1 MKNSIVAKQYA
12 SAIYQ
17 ASTATGKVDA
27 ILHQMEQ
34 LAELL
39 HSYPEVL
46 LFWQHPQIK
55 PLSKMQGV
63 QEVLE
68 QPFMPETASF
78 LMMILE
84 KGRSDILEEVLEQF
98 KHLQLEEQGII
109 VVKVSTAN
117 PLTEEEEQRL
127 IEKLRREYNKE
138 IQLETHVLPE
148 LLGGIRIQVEDTV
161 FDSTIRRRLD
171 KMREVLLPQFR

>member
-1 MKNSIVAKQYA
+1 
-12 SAIYQ
+12 
-17 ASTATGKVDA
+17 
-27 ILHQMEQ
+27 
-34 LAELL
+34 
-39 HSYPEVL
+39 
-46 LFWQHPQIK
+46 
-55 PLSKMQGV
+55 
-63 QEVLE
+63 
-68 QPFMPETASF
+68 
-78 LMMILE
+78 MMILE

-127 IEKLRREYNKE
+127 IEKLRKEYNKE

>member
-55 PLSKMQGV
+55 PLSKLQGV
-63 QEVLE
+63 QEV
-68 QPFMPETASF
+68 
-78 LMMILE
+78 
-84 KGRSDILEEVLEQF
+84 
-98 KHLQLEEQGII
+98 
-109 VVKVSTAN
+109 
-117 PLTEEEEQRL
+117 
-127 IEKLRREYNKE
+127 
-138 IQLETHVLPE
+138 
-148 LLGGIRIQVEDTV
+148 
-161 FDSTIRRRLD
+161 
-171 KMREVLLPQFR
+171 